1 MDGLRAIQ
9 RFADEV
15 ERRIEEPFDIDQAIR
30 MTYVS
35 KYHFYRMFKAVVGIS
50 VYEYVKRRKL
60 VQAAADLRTSE
71 EDVLDIAFKFG
82 FGSHENF
89 TRNFKKFYHITP
101 AKYRKAF
108 RGKNDPNEKLTR
120 IDVESIELDLKVRHG
135 NATVQDQVERIE
147 GLKLIGIQRR
157 SHENNVASIFPFIQH
172 FIQQVDRIPNRSSDT
187 VYRLCYDISFVNEVA
202 YYKEVV
208 AVQVDDHTMVPSG
221 MKALI
226 VDGLNMIKYVHKG
239 RMFQDGKDNILST
252 YQFLYGYR
260 LTASNANLIGE
271 LVFEK
276 YGDKFTSPYDE
287 ESQMEIYLSIE

>member
-30 MTYVS
+30 TVYVS

-60 VQAAADLRTSE
+60 VQAAADLRTCE

-89 TRNFKKFYHITP
+89 TRNFKKFYNITP

-135 NATVQDQVERIE
+135 NTTVQDQVGRIE
-147 GLKLIGIQRR
+147 GLKLVGIQRD
-157 SHENNVASIFPFIQH
+157 SNEDNVASIFPFIQH
-172 FIQQVDRIPNRSSDT
+172 FIQQADRIPNRLSDT
-187 VYRLCYDISFVNEVA
+187 VYRLCYDISFVDDLA
-202 YYKEVV
+202 YYKELV
-208 AVQVDDHTMVPSG
+208 AVRVDDHSMVPSG
-221 MKALI
+221 MKAMS

-239 RMFQDGKDNILST
+239 KMFQDGKDNILST

-260 LTASNANLIGE
+260 LTASKVNLTSE
-271 LVFEK
+271 LILEK
-276 YGDKFTSPYDE
+276 YDDQFLGPYNE
-287 ESQMEIYLSIE
+287 ESLMEIYLSIE